1 MVVVSTA
8 PIKGAGKVPTVLAT
22 ADGAVPHDGK
32 QRPEL
37 KAYPVEQ
44 DAQISALCVV
54 QAEVP
59 AVTAVPF
66 VQVHVLLV
74 HVVAVDE
81 RAPAAMCVPAA
92 HAVQVVALAT

>member
-1 MVVVSTA
+1 MVST
-8 PIKGAGKVPTVLAT
+8 PIKVDGKVPDVLAT
-22 ADGAVPHDGK
+22 ADGAVLHDGL
-32 QRPEL
+32 QRFPL

-54 QAEVP
+54 HAEVP
-59 AVTAVPF
+59 AVAAVPF

>member
-1 MVVVSTA
+1 MST
-8 PIKGAGKVPTVLAT
+8 PIKVDGKVPDVLAT
-22 ADGAVPHDGK
+22 VDGAVLHDGL

-74 HVVAVDE
+74 HVVAVAE